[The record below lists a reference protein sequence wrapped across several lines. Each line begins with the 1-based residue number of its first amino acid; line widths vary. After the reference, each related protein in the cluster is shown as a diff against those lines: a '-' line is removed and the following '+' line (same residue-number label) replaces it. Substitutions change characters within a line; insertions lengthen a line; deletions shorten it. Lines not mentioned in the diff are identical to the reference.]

1 MHASTEPPKQRSYP
15 AYCDV
20 SPAIGPGSTK
30 IVPYA
35 QHSVTSY
42 INGQLHLERAM
53 NSVPNYA
60 GVPPGAA
67 TKPYLLPKPAPPPA
81 PVVKGNTESGPTVNS
96 VAAPVPN
103 RVIVGPTS
111 KPVVNSKPSQ
121 VIKSVGSKTQV
132 NPQFID
138 PPEEFQF
145 LSNKRSR

>member
-103 RVIVGPTS
+103 RVIVGPNS

>member
-1 MHASTEPPKQRSYP
+1 
-15 AYCDV
+15 
-20 SPAIGPGSTK
+20 
-30 IVPYA
+30 
-35 QHSVTSY
+35 
-42 INGQLHLERAM
+42 M
-53 NSVPNYA
+53 NSVPNYG

-67 TKPYLLPKPAPPPA
+67 NKPYLLPKPAPPPA
-81 PVVKGNTESGPTVNS
+81 PAVKGNPEEGLIVNS
-96 VAAPVPN
+96 VAAPVSS
-103 RVIVGPTS
+103 RVIVAPNP